1 MSGRLDGREQVAE
14 ASALPAPERALTVRR
29 LSQLQWV
36 GILVGG
42 PIWFAEFLA
51 GTGESQ
57 AACNPASGRW
67 GLPHDAIELGL
78 MIFGALVVIAALLAS
93 LLVFRATSEVEEQEA
108 PPLGRIHFFSAAAI
122 AGNLIFLA
130 IIIEAGIAT
139 IVNPACH
146 QA

>member
-1 MSGRLDGREQVAE
+1 MN
-14 ASALPAPERALTVRR
+14 VRR
-29 LSQLQWV
+29 LSQLQWFGV
-36 GILVGG
+36 LVGG
-42 PIWFAEFLA
+42 PVWFAEFLA

-78 MIFGALVVIAALLAS
+78 MIFGALVVTAS
-93 LLVFRATSEVEEQEA
+93 LAASAFVFRETYDVEEQDA

-122 AGNLIFLA
+122 AGNVIFLA
-130 IIIEAGIAT
+130 IILETGIAT
-139 IVNPACH
+139 IVNGLCH